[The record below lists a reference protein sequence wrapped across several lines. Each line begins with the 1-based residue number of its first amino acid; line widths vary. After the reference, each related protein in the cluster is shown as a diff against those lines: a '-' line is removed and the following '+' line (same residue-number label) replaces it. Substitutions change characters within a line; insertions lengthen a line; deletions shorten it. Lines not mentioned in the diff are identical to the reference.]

1 MSNEINKEIEE
12 MTHGEV
18 YQRYKEK
25 KRQCKTIAQE
35 VELITSDPEMI
46 MLRER
51 LERDNAEKQRR
62 TN

>member
-1 MSNEINKEIEE
+1 MNTEKQIEE
-12 MTHGEV
+12 MTHEEV

-35 VELITSDPEMI
+35 VKMITSDPEMI

-51 LERDNAEKQRR
+51 LMSGRYGTGKQ
-62 TN
+62 N

>member
-1 MSNEINKEIEE
+1 MSREKQIEE
-12 MTHGEV
+12 MTHEEV

-35 VELITSDPEMI
+35 VEMITSDPEMI

-51 LERDNAEKQRR
+51 LMSGRYGTGKQ
-62 TN
+62 N

>member
-1 MSNEINKEIEE
+1 MNKKIEE
-12 MTHGEV
+12 MAHEEV

-35 VELITSDPEMI
+35 VKMITSDPEMI

-51 LERDNAEKQRR
+51 LMRDNNVQSRK
-62 TN
+62 N